1 MDFLIDFSDVK
12 LMYLKDEVLIILIRD
27 SDFAYEEKDREK
39 IPVLMDLYKNWLIK
53 NNGIQGLV
61 GIDDYLPPM
70 YQPTR
75 NYFTKLQVN
84 S

>member
-53 NNGIQGLV
+53 NNGI
-61 GIDDYLPPM
+61 
-70 YQPTR
+70 
-75 NYFTKLQVN
+75 
-84 S
+84 